1 MKTITL
7 FMGGHGYNAITHPG
21 RPITRRSNPHSY
33 AGLTVNFLS
42 FAGYANIRTESG
54 LVFERKPEAKQIELI
69 QKIEQSGYDTKKLF
83 TSKPVRKLDGLG
95 TDYVTLSYIVPH
107 IFEDRPITTQPLS
120 KAALEDMR
128 SEMLALGMLAA
139 LEYSKT
145 SPPVIEPNPTSE
157 KMWWFADNPGHDRR
171 RFGTTD
177 RTGPARAA
185 GNTKD
190 NPILATNGLFILDTT
205 MKEHIP
211 FSISDIGKS
220 EFTTK
225 EGLPL
230 ISSDA
235 IKRRNLLRKINYT
248 SYWKKWIEAFDF
260 KDVPDEDVLEIGS
273 IEEAVFIV
281 KQIYY
286 AFHSEN
292 AMDDPADPDGV
303 AEIEEEDAEL
313 EPPVTKDPPPPPPPS
328 QDIIERLKLILKA
341 HEAEAHIAIGLN
353 ISIQEANE
361 EVQSKLPT
369 FLTDVADAED
379 LEELIEQK
387 EEEKETMKLRS
398 HTQEIARLKEKLST
412 ANIELDRLREE
423 LTEQTNIVADL
434 KSQLEQIK
442 GKIIS
447 DVTEFIRDLI
457 SQPKHEEV
465 KTAIKNIIMRN
476 KLKNILKFGIFHKRL
491 SLSQIILFFRS
502 LGYDI
507 INIVDPSC
515 FVLKVPRPL
524 ETDIDSQKLS
534 DSQGGVDIKN
544 KRTHLPWTDQ
554 LIEMAVPGHET
565 AKRSATG
572 SPNGGTKRK
581 RSYSR
586 KRRTR
591 RKRCATRRYR
601 CRRS

>member
-1 MKTITL
+1 MDEMSTITL
-7 FMGGHGYNAITHPG
+7 FLGAHGYQPTPNDS
-21 RPITRRSNPHSY
+21 RRFGLRSSNPHRY
-33 AGLTVNFLS
+33 DGLTVNFLS

-54 LVFERKPEAKQIELI
+54 LIFKRKTEAEQKELI
-69 QKIEQSGYDTKKLF
+69 QKIAEYDKYKLF

-107 IFEDRPITTQPLS
+107 IFKDRPITTQPIS

-139 LEYSKT
+139 LEYSET
-145 SPPVIEPNPTSE
+145 SPPVIEKNPTFE

-205 MKEHIP
+205 MEKHIP

-260 KDVPDEDVLEIGS
+260 KDVPVKDVLEIGS

-286 AFHSEN
+286 AFRSEN

-303 AEIEEEDAEL
+303 AEIEEDKYVNEGEEVEKPVAECTLQPRQLSPATKVQLKPILTLAEDVRLNNLIKAANENIQSHLLNLSRAVAYANKL
-313 EPPVTKDPPPPPPPS
+313 EAMIKEEEETKLLRS
-328 QDIIERLKLILKA
+328 EKS
-341 HEAEAHIAIGLN
+341 E
-353 ISIQEANE
+353 EANE
-361 EVQSKLPT
+361 VLATLRGGLISQNTTVAKL
-369 FLTDVADAED
+369 E
-379 LEELIEQK
+379 
-387 EEEKETMKLRS
+387 S
-398 HTQEIARLKEKLST
+398 
-412 ANIELDRLREE
+412 ELDVLQFR
-423 LTEQTNIVADL
+423 IVANV
-434 KSQLEQIK
+434 I
-442 GKIIS
+442 
-447 DVTEFIRDLI
+447 EFIRDLI
-457 SQPKHEEV
+457 SQPNMAV
-465 KTAIKNIIMRN
+465 KNAIKNIIMRN

-502 LGYDI
+502 LGYKI
-507 INIVDPSC
+507 INIVDPTC
-515 FVLKVPRPL
+515 FVLREHRPL

-534 DSQGGVDIKN
+534 DSQGGMAEP
-544 KRTHLPWTDQ
+544 THPPPNWAEQ
-554 LIEMAVPGHET
+554 LNWLADPVEGDDKQS
-565 AKRSATG
+565 AKRRATE
-572 SPNGGTKRK
+572 SRKGGTKRK

-601 CRRS
+601 RRRK